1 VRWKYFPI
9 KISLKPLDRMKNL
22 AFFFI
27 FVIMKTLRIFLL
39 TLSGLVFGQNIQS
52 IQLFNPQTN
61 DETPVI
67 YFNQQLVLS
76 FDDLTNASE
85 IYRYTIKHYN
95 RNWEDDNLF
104 FTEYATGTLNALLDR
119 FQYSFN
125 TLQSYTHYK
134 LIFPN
139 DKMQLKISGNYEII
153 VYKNSADQPLF
164 KRRFYLVEDAAT
176 LAVGVSRFADARNPE
191 ANQRIEVKAVS
202 KGGDLSSNV
211 NSMTLNVMQNNNPNM
226 TVNNLKPSATLGNQ
240 LLFQQLSLVFPGNNE
255 FYYFDNKNMNMA
267 ADMVRATEVKDGVN
281 NTFLHPVW
289 AFPLNYQYQPDVNGA
304 WYYRR
309 NDLGR
314 ERDAEREADYSWV
327 YFSLDSDP
335 VDKEIYV
342 LGGFNDF
349 KPGKENLMQY
359 DSENKKYVARIY
371 LKQGF
376 YNYILAT
383 KNPDGRLNF
392 GEVNGNFWQ
401 TENLYQAFLYY
412 APFGRNYD
420 GLMGYGEFRTPVR

>member
-1 VRWKYFPI
+1 
-9 KISLKPLDRMKNL
+9 
-22 AFFFI
+22 
-27 FVIMKTLRIFLL
+27 MKTLRIFLL
-39 TLSGLVFGQNIQS
+39 TLGGLVFGQNIQS

-104 FTEYATGTLNALLDR
+104 FTEYATGSLNALLDR

-134 LIFPN
+134 LTFPN

-211 NSMTLNVMQNNNPNM
+211 NSMTLNVMQNNNPNIAI
-226 TVNNLKPSATLGNQ
+226 NNLKPSATLGNQ

-281 NTFLHPVW
+281 NTYLHPVW

-349 KPGKENLMQY
+349 KLGKENLMQY

-383 KNPDGRLNF
+383 KIPGGPLNF

-420 GLMGYGEFRTPVR
+420 GLIGYGEFRTPVR

>member
-1 VRWKYFPI
+1 
-9 KISLKPLDRMKNL
+9 
-22 AFFFI
+22 
-27 FVIMKTLRIFLL
+27 MKTLRLFLL

-76 FDDLTNASE
+76 FDDLTNGSE

-104 FTEYATGTLNALLDR
+104 FTEYATGSLNALLDR

-134 LIFPN
+134 LTFPN

-164 KRRFYLVEDAAT
+164 KRRFYLVEDAAA
-176 LAVGVSRFADARNPE
+176 LAVNVSRFSDARNPE

-211 NSMTLNVMQNNNPNM
+211 NSMTLNVMQNNNPNV

-267 ADMVRATEVKDGVN
+267 ADMVRATEVKDGIN
-281 NTFLHPVW
+281 NTYLHPVW

-335 VDKEIYV
+335 VDKDIYV

-349 KPGKENLMQY
+349 KAGKENQMQY
-359 DSENKKYVARIY
+359 DAEAKKYVARIY

-383 KNPDGRLNF
+383 KNSDGRLNF

>member
-1 VRWKYFPI
+1 
-9 KISLKPLDRMKNL
+9 
-22 AFFFI
+22 
-27 FVIMKTLRIFLL
+27 MKTLRIFLL
-39 TLSGLVFGQNIQS
+39 ALSGLVFGQNIQS

-67 YFNQQLVLS
+67 NFNQQLVLS

-104 FTEYATGTLNALLDR
+104 FTEIANGSLNGLLDK

-125 TLQSYTHYK
+125 TLQSYTHYT
-134 LIFPN
+134 LTFPN
-139 DKMQLKISGNYEII
+139 EKIQPKISGNFELI
-153 VYKNSADQPLF
+153 VYKDSADKPLF
-164 KRRFYLVEDAAT
+164 KRRFYLVESAAT
-176 LAVGVSRFADARNPE
+176 LGLNISRFADARNPN
-191 ANQRIEVKAVS
+191 ANQRVEVQAVS
-202 KGGDLSSNV
+202 KGGDLTSNV
-211 NSMTLNVMQNNNPNM
+211 NSMTLNVMQNNNPNV

-240 LLFQQLSLVFPGNNE
+240 LLFQQTSLLFPGNNE
-255 FYYFDNKNMNMA
+255 FYYFDNKNMNLA
-267 ADMVRATEVKDGVN
+267 ADMVRATELKDGVN
-281 NTFLHPVW
+281 QTYLHPVW

-309 NDLGR
+309 NDLGN
-314 ERDAEREADYSWV
+314 ERNAEREADYSWV
-327 YFSLDSDP
+327 YFSLDSEP
-335 VDKEIYV
+335 VEKDIYV
-342 LGGFNDF
+342 LGGFNNF
-349 KPGKENLMQY
+349 QPSKENQMQY
-359 DSENKKYVARIY
+359 DEAGKKYVARIY

-383 KNPDGRLNF
+383 KQGNGSLDF
-392 GEVNGNFWQ
+392 GEINGNFWQ

-412 APFGRNYD
+412 TPFGRNYD

>member
-1 VRWKYFPI
+1 
-9 KISLKPLDRMKNL
+9 
-22 AFFFI
+22 
-27 FVIMKTLRIFLL
+27 MKTLQIFLL
-39 TLSGLVFGQNIQS
+39 ILSGLVFGQNIQS

-67 YFNQQLVLS
+67 FANQQLVLS
-76 FDDLTNASE
+76 FDDLTNSSQ

-104 FTEYATGTLNALLDR
+104 FTEFATGSLNGLLDS

-125 TLQSYTHYK
+125 TLQAYTHYK
-134 LIFPN
+134 LNFPN
-139 DKMQLKISGNYEII
+139 EKIQLKISGNFEII
-153 VYKNSADQPLF
+153 VYKDSADKPLF
-164 KRRFYLVEDAAT
+164 KRRFYVVENAAT
-176 LAVGVSRFADARNPE
+176 VAVGVSRFADARNPD
-191 ANQRIEVKAVS
+191 ANQRVEVKAVS
-202 KGGDLSSNV
+202 TGGDLSSNV
-211 NSMTLNVMQNNNPNM
+211 NSMSLNVMQNNNPNV
-226 TVNNLKPSATLGNQ
+226 TVNGLKPSTTMGNQ
-240 LLFQQLSLVFPGNNE
+240 LLFQQMSLFFPGNNE
-255 FYYFDNKNMNMA
+255 FYYFDSKNMNMA

-281 NTFLHPVW
+281 NTYLHSVW

-349 KPGKENLMQY
+349 RPSKENQMQY
-359 DSENKKYVARIY
+359 DAEGKKYVARIY

-376 YNYILAT
+376 YNYLLAT
-383 KNPDGRLNF
+383 KGSDGRLNF
-392 GEVNGNFWQ
+392 GEINGNFWQ

>member
-1 VRWKYFPI
+1 
-9 KISLKPLDRMKNL
+9 
-22 AFFFI
+22 
-27 FVIMKTLRIFLL
+27 MKTLRILL
-39 TLSGLVFGQNIQS
+39 LSLGGLVFGQNIQS

-67 YFNQQLVLS
+67 KFGEQLVLS

-85 IYRYTIKHYN
+85 IYRYTIKHYD
-95 RNWEDDNLF
+95 RNWNDDNLF
-104 FTEYATGTLNALLDR
+104 FTEIANGSLNGLLDQ

-125 TLQSYTHYK
+125 TLQPYTHYK
-134 LIFPN
+134 LTFPN
-139 DKMQLKISGNYEII
+139 DKIQPKISGNFELI
-153 VYKNSADQPLF
+153 VYKDSADKPLF

-176 LAVGVSRFADARNPE
+176 VALNISRIADAKNPNV
-191 ANQRIEVKAVS
+191 NQRVEVKATS
-202 KGGDLSSNV
+202 KAGDLSSNV
-211 NSMTLNVMQNNNPNM
+211 NSMTLNVMQNNNPNVV
-226 TVNNLKPSATLGNQ
+226 VNSLKPSATLGNQ
-240 LLFQQLSLVFPGNNE
+240 LLFQQMNLTFPGNNE

-267 ADMVRATEVKDGVN
+267 ADMVRATELKDGIN
-281 NTFLHPVW
+281 QTYLHPVW

-309 NDLGR
+309 NDLGL
-314 ERDAEREADYSWV
+314 ERNAEREGDYSWV

-342 LGGFNDF
+342 LGGFNNF
-349 KPGKENLMQY
+349 KPSKENQMQY
-359 DSENKKYVARIY
+359 DAANKKYVARIF

-383 KNPDGRLNF
+383 KESNGSLNF

-420 GLMGYGEFRTPVR
+420 GLMGYGEFRTPIGK

>member
-1 VRWKYFPI
+1 MR
-9 KISLKPLDRMKNL
+9 NL
-22 AFFFI
+22 SFFFI
-27 FVIMKTLRIFLL
+27 FVIMKTLRLFLL

-76 FDDLTNASE
+76 FDDLTNGSE

-104 FTEYATGTLNALLDR
+104 FTEYATGSLNALLDR

-134 LIFPN
+134 LTFPN
-139 DKMQLKISGNYEII
+139 DRMQLKISGNYEII

-164 KRRFYLVEDAAT
+164 KRRFYLVEDAAA
-176 LAVGVSRFADARNPE
+176 LAVNVSRFADARNPE

-211 NSMTLNVMQNNNPNM
+211 NSMTLNVMQNNNPNV

-267 ADMVRATEVKDGVN
+267 ADMVRATEVKDGIN
-281 NTFLHPVW
+281 NTYLHPVW

-335 VDKEIYV
+335 VDKDIYV

-349 KPGKENLMQY
+349 KAGKENQMQY
-359 DSENKKYVARIY
+359 DAEAKKYVARIY

-383 KNPDGRLNF
+383 KNSDGRLNF

>member
-1 VRWKYFPI
+1 
-9 KISLKPLDRMKNL
+9 MKNL
-22 AFFFI
+22 SFFFI
-27 FVIMKTLRIFLL
+27 FVVMKTLRIFLL
-39 TLSGLVFGQNIQS
+39 TLSGFVFGQNIQS

-104 FTEYATGTLNALLDR
+104 FTEYATGSLNALLDK

-134 LIFPN
+134 LTFPN

-164 KRRFYLVEDAAT
+164 KKRFYLVEDAAA
-176 LAVGVSRFADARNPE
+176 LAVNVSRFADARNPE

-202 KGGDLSSNV
+202 KAGDLSSNV
-211 NSMTLNVMQNNNPNM
+211 NSMTLNVMQNNNQNV

-240 LLFQQLSLVFPGNNE
+240 LLFQQMALVFPGNNE

-267 ADMVRATEVKDGVN
+267 ADMVRSTEVKDGIN
-281 NTFLHPVW
+281 NTYLHPVW

-314 ERDAEREADYSWV
+314 ERGAERESDYSWV

-349 KPGKENLMQY
+349 KPGKENQMQY
-359 DSENKKYVARIY
+359 DAENKKYVAKIY

-383 KNPDGRLNF
+383 KNSGGPLNF

>member
-1 VRWKYFPI
+1 
-9 KISLKPLDRMKNL
+9 
-22 AFFFI
+22 
-27 FVIMKTLRIFLL
+27 MKTLQIILL
-39 TLSGLVFGQNIQS
+39 ALSGFVFGQNIQS

-76 FDDLTNASE
+76 FDDLSNASE

-104 FTEYATGTLNALLDR
+104 FTEYATGSLNALLDG

-134 LIFPN
+134 LKFPN

-153 VYKNSADQPLF
+153 VYKNSADKPLF

-176 LAVGVSRFADARNPE
+176 LALGVSRFADARNPD
-191 ANQRIEVKAVS
+191 ANQRVEVKAVS

-211 NSMTLNVMQNNNPNM
+211 NSMTLNVMQNNNPNV
-226 TVNNLKPSATLGNQ
+226 TVNNLRPSATLGNQ

-281 NTFLHPVW
+281 NTYLHPVW

-327 YFSLDSDP
+327 YFSLESDP

-349 KPGKENLMQY
+349 KPSKENQMQY
-359 DSENKKYVARIY
+359 DAENKKYVARIY

-383 KNPDGRLNF
+383 KNPGGSLNF

-420 GLMGYGEFRTPVR
+420 GLIGYGEFRTPVR

>member
-1 VRWKYFPI
+1 
-9 KISLKPLDRMKNL
+9 
-22 AFFFI
+22 
-27 FVIMKTLRIFLL
+27 MKTLRILLL
-39 TLSGLVFGQNIQS
+39 TLSGFVFGQNIQS

-67 YFNQQLVLS
+67 YSNQQLVLS
-76 FDDLTNASE
+76 FDDLTNSSQ
-85 IYRYTIKHYN
+85 IYRYTIRHYN

-104 FTEYATGTLNALLDR
+104 FTEYATGSLNGLLDS

-134 LIFPN
+134 LNFPN
-139 DKMQLKISGNYEII
+139 DKMQLKISGNFEIV
-153 VYKNSADQPLF
+153 VYKDSADKPLF
-164 KRRFYLVEDAAT
+164 TRRFYVVENAAT
-176 LAVGVSRFADARNPE
+176 LAVGVSRFADARNPD
-191 ANQRIEVKAVS
+191 ANQRVEVKAVS
-202 KGGDLSSNV
+202 KGGELASNV
-211 NSMTLNVMQNNNPNM
+211 NSMTLNVMQNNNPNV
-226 TVNNLKPSATLGNQ
+226 TVNNLKPSATMGSQ

-281 NTFLHPVW
+281 NTYLHPVW

-327 YFSLDSDP
+327 YFSLESDP
-335 VDKEIYV
+335 EDKDIYV
-342 LGGFNDF
+342 LGGFNGF
-349 KPGKENLMQY
+349 VPNKENQMQY
-359 DSENKKYVARIY
+359 DAEAKKYVARIY

-383 KNPDGRLNF
+383 KSADGRLNF
-392 GEVNGNFWQ
+392 GEINGNFWQ